1 MKYLTALLF
10 ALVLST
16 TVFADDRETYLK
28 LLDEGKF
35 TDLEQHLIKWQRVD
49 GKDPEV
55 HIAWFNYFI
64 NRKLKTGMAI
74 DKSIDTTKPHM
85 IITDPESGKVVG
97 YLGDKVYYDY
107 EDVMSAIGHL
117 DTGISFASNR
127 LDMYFGK
134 IHILGAIGEFDKQAA
149 VVLHIL
155 ELAAKNRHQW
165 SWSQNKPLP
174 DGKQFLLD
182 NVQHYH
188 ESWFERQTKASMAAI
203 LAVSSRQI
211 ALFPEEMTGYNVLS
225 YYYNIQNRKDEA
237 MNVLLKAHSVK
248 KDDYIIIG
256 NIGMLYEELKDKAN
270 ARKFYTIMM
279 QSQDTEISG
288 WAKNRIKRVQ

>member
-1 MKYLTALLF
+1 M
-10 ALVLST
+10 
-16 TVFADDRETYLK
+16 

-35 TDLEQHLIKWQRVD
+35 PELEQHLIKWQRAD

-55 HIAWFNYFI
+55 YIAWFNYYI
-64 NRKLKTGMAI
+64 NRKMKTGMAI
-74 DKSIDTTKPHM
+74 DASIDTKKPYM

-107 EDVMSAIGHL
+107 EDVMSAIGYL
-117 DTGISFASNR
+117 DAGLCLASNR
-127 LDMYFGK
+127 LDMHFGK
-134 IHILGAIGEFDKQAA
+134 IHILGAIGEYEKQAA
-149 VVLHIL
+149 VVNQVL
-155 ELAAKNRHQW
+155 ERAVKNRHQW
-165 SWSQNKPLP
+165 LWNQNKSLP

-188 ESWFERQTKASMAAI
+188 ESWFQQKTKASMDAI
-203 LAVSSRQI
+203 LAVSVKQI
-211 ALFPEEMTGYNVLS
+211 ALFPDQMSGYNVLS

-237 MNVLLKAHSVK
+237 MRVLLKAYSVK

-256 NIGMLYEELKDKAN
+256 NIGMLYEDMKDKEN
-270 ARKFYTIMM
+270 ARAFYAIMIK
-279 QSQDTEISG
+279 STDPEISS